1 MAVTALPTPEPED
14 DGDEILEFDVNSLT
28 LGEVEEM
35 EEILG
40 REVMKE
46 LGQGDP
52 SVKTLVV
59 LVYVMKR
66 RDNPEYTMADA
77 RQVKV
82 AMIKGESKADPKDGA
97 ADS

>member
-1 MAVTALPTPEPED
+1 MAVTALPIPEPD
-14 DGDEILEFDVNSLT
+14 DGDEVLEFDVNSLT

-59 LVYVMKR
+59 LVYIIKR
-66 RDNPEYTMADA
+66 RNNPEYTMADA

-82 AMIKGESKADPKDGA
+82 AMIQAESKADPKDGA